1 REDHMTYRT
10 ARETR
15 LARRANCCSG
25 ANRAAGTRFLL
36 ALALFAG
43 LFAVLIP
50 RAAQAQGNTADVLG
64 TVTDP
69 AGAVVPDATIKVED
83 TGTGIIRTVQSGKDG
98 DYAVTDLQVGTYK
111 ETVTAKGFKTEI

>member
-1 REDHMTYRT
+1 MTSSKRTKPFLYWRPSDHRG
-10 ARETR
+10 E
-15 LARRANCCSG
+15 
-25 ANRAAGTRFLL
+25 NRPHFSRFLL
-36 ALALFAG
+36 AFALIAG
-43 LFAVLIP
+43 LFGVLGL
-50 RAAQAQGNTADVLG
+50 RTAQAQGNTADVLG

-111 ETVTAKGFKTEI
+111 ETVSAKGFKTEI